1 MTTVDT
7 GAAASGSQVVLVR
20 AKSGGEQGFSASS
33 QLLWRRE
40 AGRVE
45 IAHPFT
51 DRTIADSVMVSS
63 LSELVELGVLHGQ
76 DQFEDAA
83 VQMIRSSAADD
94 EAAWRAYYSNSVDEL
109 ADGSSPFSPVHLR
122 ARSLIVGRDVLEV
135 GCCFGF
141 FALACAR
148 DGHSVRACDISPGAI
163 DLLARVSA
171 SLGIPVEAV
180 VGDAL
185 ALPYPDNH
193 VDTVTLIHLLEHLDE
208 EATTTAVNEA
218 LRVARQ
224 RVVIAV
230 PFEDVPTE
238 HFGHRLRLTE
248 DDLRLWADKV
258 DHAGARVFTDHGGWL
273 VLTPRP

>member
-1 MTTVDT
+1 MVNAGT
-7 GAAASGSQVVLVR
+7 AAPDSQVVLVR
-20 AKSGGEQGFSASS
+20 AKTGAEQGFSASA
-33 QLLWRRE
+33 QLLWRRD

-51 DRTIADSVMVSS
+51 EDTIADSVMVSS

-83 VQMIRSSAADD
+83 VQMIRSSADGDD
-94 EAAWRAYYSNSVDEL
+94 AAWRAYYSNSVYEL

-122 ARSLIVGRDVLEV
+122 ARSLIVGDDVLEV

-163 DLLARVSA
+163 DLLTRASA
-171 SLGIPVEAV
+171 SLELPVDAAV
-180 VGDAL
+180 ADAR

-193 VDTVTLIHLLEHLDE
+193 VDTVTLIHLLEHLDDE
-208 EATTTAVNEA
+208 DTTTAINEA

-230 PFEDVPTE
+230 PFEEEPTE
-238 HFGHRLRLTE
+238 HFGHLLQLTE
-248 DDLRLWADKV
+248 VDLRRWAGKV
-258 DHAGARVFTDHGGWL
+258 DHGGADIFTDHGGWL
-273 VLTPRP
+273 VLTPRQ

>member
-1 MTTVDT
+1 MNTDI
-7 GAAASGSQVVLVR
+7 AAAGEVVLVR
-20 AKSGGEQGFSASS
+20 ARTGDEQGFSASS
-33 QLLWRRE
+33 SRLLWRRD
-40 AGRVE
+40 AGGVE

-51 DRTIADSVMVSS
+51 ASTIADSVMVAS

-83 VQMIRSSAADD
+83 VQMIRSSATDD

-109 ADGSSPFSPVHLR
+109 ATGGSPFSPVHLR
-122 ARSLIVGRDVLEV
+122 ARSLIVGDEVLEV

-148 DGHSVRACDISPGAI
+148 DGHTVHACDISAGAI
-163 DLLARVSA
+163 DLLSRASAGLGLGVQAVTADAR
-171 SLGIPVEAV
+171 
-180 VGDAL
+180 

-193 VDTVTLIHLLEHLDE
+193 VDTVTLIHLLEHLDDE
-208 EATTTAVNEA
+208 DTTTAVNEA

-230 PFEDVPTE
+230 PFEEVPTE
-238 HFGHRLRLTE
+238 HFGHLLRLTE
-248 DDLRLWADKV
+248 DDLRLWAGQV
-258 DHAGARVFTDHGGWL
+258 DHAGADIFTDHGGWL
-273 VLTPRP
+273 VLTPHR

>member
-1 MTTVDT
+1 MTTVNT
-7 GAAASGSQVVLVR
+7 EMAATDREAVLVR
-20 AKSGGEQGFSASS
+20 ARTGDDRGFTASS
-33 QLLWRRE
+33 RLLWRRG
-40 AGRVE
+40 AGGVE

-51 DRTIADSVMVSS
+51 ESTIADSVMVSS

-94 EAAWRAYYSNSVDEL
+94 ESAWRAYYSNSVDEL

-122 ARSLIVGRDVLEV
+122 ARSLIAGDEVLEV

-148 DGHSVRACDISPGAI
+148 DGHTVRACDISPGAI
-163 DLLARVSA
+163 DLLARAST
-171 SLGIPVEAV
+171 SLGLPVEAA
-180 VGDAL
+180 VGNAV
-185 ALPYPDNH
+185 ALPYPDDH
-193 VDTVTLIHLLEHLDE
+193 VDTVTLIHLLEHLDDE
-208 EATTTAVNEA
+208 DTTTAINEA

-230 PFEDVPTE
+230 PFEEVPTE
-238 HFGHRLRLTE
+238 HFGHLLRLTE
-248 DDLRLWADKV
+248 VDLRRCAGKV
-258 DHAGARVFTDHGGWL
+258 DHAGADIFTDHGGWL
-273 VLTPRP
+273 VLTPRQ